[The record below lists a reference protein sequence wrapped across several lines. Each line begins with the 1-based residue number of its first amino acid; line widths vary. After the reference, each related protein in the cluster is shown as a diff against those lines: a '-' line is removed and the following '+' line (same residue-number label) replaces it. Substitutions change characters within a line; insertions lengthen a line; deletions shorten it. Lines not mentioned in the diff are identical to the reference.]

1 MATAVKV
8 MSEQK
13 RARYSVDYRTEVRA
27 LAERGGA
34 AAAARELALYAVR
47 IYQWRSKAAHE
58 RSVSD
63 REHASSGAARQG
75 GKVLSA
81 YHRFGSRVRCGAQS
95 AWPGL

>member
-47 IYQWRSKAAHE
+47 IYQW
-58 RSVSD
+58 
-63 REHASSGAARQG
+63 
-75 GKVLSA
+75 
-81 YHRFGSRVRCGAQS
+81 
-95 AWPGL
+95 